1 MSLFSKLHDYLSRK
15 DCPYTQFLK
24 YVGTGVIAVIV
35 DSVVF
40 YLMAWLVLPC
50 LKHGDPVV
58 SILEFLGFSIREV
71 DPDTLI
77 RNFWIIK
84 VCCFIAANVAV
95 YILNVLYVFE
105 SGRHR
110 RSLEVT
116 LFFMISLGVFLLG
129 TWIGSILIGRM
140 GWHITYTYIVMLTV
154 SVVAN
159 YSLRKFV
166 VFKR

>member
-1 MSLFSKLHDYLSRK
+1 MSLLTRLHDCLSRK
-15 DCPYTQFLK
+15 DCPYTQFVK
-24 YVGTGVIAVIV
+24 YVGTGVIAVAV
-35 DSVVF
+35 DSIIF

-50 LKHGDPVV
+50 LKSGDPVV
-58 SILEFLGFSIREV
+58 SMLELLGFSIQTV

-84 VCCFIAANVAV
+84 VCCFVAANIAV

-105 SGRHR
+105 SGRHKR
-110 RSLEVT
+110 HHEVM
-116 LFFMISLGVFLLG
+116 LFFLISLGVFLIG
-129 TWIGSILIGRM
+129 TWIGSILIGQF

-154 SVVAN
+154 SVLAN

>member
-1 MSLFSKLHDYLSRK
+1 MSPLTRLHDYLSRK
-15 DCPYTQFLK
+15 DCPYTQFVK
-24 YVGTGVIAVIV
+24 YVGTGVIAVVV
-35 DSVVF
+35 DSFIF

-50 LKHGDPVV
+50 LKSGDPVV
-58 SILEFLGFSIREV
+58 SILEMLGFAIQPV

-95 YILNVLYVFE
+95 YILNILYVFE
-105 SGRHR
+105 SGRHKR
-110 RSLEVT
+110 HHEVM
-116 LFFMISLGVFLLG
+116 LFFLISLGVFLVG
-129 TWIGSILIGRM
+129 TWVGSILIGEF

-154 SVVAN
+154 SVLAN